1 MNELLK
7 NFSILYV
14 EDDEITL
21 ELVSSILYE
30 NFKKVY
36 IADNGEEGINLYN
49 KHKPDI
55 ILTDLLMPVMDGLE
69 MSAQIKEE
77 NPEQMIAI
85 FTSFNES
92 EHLYKAIN
100 IGIDKYILKPLD
112 SEQLFFTLN
121 SIAKILEYKNQKE
134 ELENLIKIQSKIL
147 SIGEMLQ
154 NISHHWRQ
162 PLDLISTLAS
172 GIKMG
177 KDFNSLSIEDE
188 TEMLDKII
196 IQTKHLSAII
206 EDFRSFF
213 KNTSIKKEDFEIDDM
228 ITKIKAL
235 AEDMIDGENITLIS
249 NSTKCILHNSQTHF
263 IQIFLNLINNSKD
276 IFIQKNT
283 EEKRYIFI
291 NTKIK
296 DNHLI
301 INLKDNAGGID
312 DMFLDKIF
320 EPYFTTKH
328 QYTGTGLGLYLS
340 LTILKKYFDGTIT
353 CKNETYTYENKE
365 YTGANFKIEIPLE
378 EE

>member
-36 IADNGEEGINLYN
+36 IADNGQEGINLYN

-249 NSTKCILHNSQTHF
+249 NSTKCILHNS
-263 IQIFLNLINNSKD
+263 
-276 IFIQKNT
+276 
-283 EEKRYIFI
+283 
-291 NTKIK
+291 
-296 DNHLI
+296 
-301 INLKDNAGGID
+301 
-312 DMFLDKIF
+312 
-320 EPYFTTKH
+320 KH
-328 QYTGTGLGLYLS
+328 TLYKS
-340 LTILKKYFDGTIT
+340 F
-353 CKNETYTYENKE
+353 
-365 YTGANFKIEIPLE
+365 
-378 EE
+378 